1 MTQWHLKS
9 KTKSTGAKIIKSCK
23 KRLSQIGSIPT
34 EVTVGESK
42 SKKIKNKGGSTKVR
56 FSAIDSAN
64 ITVEPGK
71 IQKTKILKVSEN
83 NANRHYSRRNIIT
96 KGAVIETELGKAVVT
111 SRPAQ
116 DMVINAKLIKE

>member
-9 KTKSTGAKIIKSCK
+9 KTKSTGAKITKSCK
-23 KRLSQIGSIPT
+23 KRLSQIGNIPT

-42 SKKIKNKGGSTKVR
+42 SKTIKNKGGSTKVR

-96 KGAVIETELGKAVVT
+96 KGAVIETELGKAIVT